1 MTASRQRMLVIGKTA
16 STVQKL
22 KELTREQLEVV
33 SANDVRLPHALA
45 DYLVVDGSEPQLMSD
60 LQVCA
65 MGLLSA
71 LPDGIVLLD
80 EGLNI
85 LWHNT
90 TFRQLLQTADLLVGQ
105 PLQDTIRPADGTDL
119 GRIAIPAS
127 PGEVASLTVRRED
140 RSSLGLR
147 LARTTI
153 NLEGDK
159 KQAMILTVRDV
170 SSHVLEKQKQDARK
184 SHA

>member
-16 STVQKL
+16 STVPKL
-22 KELTREQLEVV
+22 KELTGEKLDVI
-33 SANDVRLPHALA
+33 SASDVKLPDASA
-45 DYLVVDGSEPQLMSD
+45 DYVVVDGSESQLMSD

-80 EGLNI
+80 EGLKV

-90 TFRQLLQTADLLVGQ
+90 TFRRLLRTADMLVGQ
-105 PLQDTIRPADGTDL
+105 QLQDIVRPADGTDL
-119 GRIAIPAS
+119 RRIAIPMS
-127 PGEVASLTVRRED
+127 PGEAASLSVRRED

-159 KQAMILTVRDV
+159 NR
-170 SSHVLEKQKQDARK
+170 R
-184 SHA
+184 